1 MMLME
6 EYKISEAIYAESLVS
21 QNYRI
26 SDNIYEETINL
37 SEESL
42 RQELSSSFKLS
53 GKYWVW
59 KLASAIYEYRW
70 KRMLAAHEMQMPA
83 KGFKYFLSYPDVA
96 SLQMA
101 YFEKNGSRGLDGI
114 HKVGKGLDLTKPA
127 AYYAFSRQIRKG
139 DVILVVGP
147 KARLVAWGQ
156 VNSDYMYRPTRAYG
170 RHYRMVSWSLIDM
183 PFVLTNKAEYL
194 YQLPNEDVGNL
205 KEMLVD
211 QLYLVKNSLPFGFV
225 SDSEELAIPFDVE
238 LPLPTLQAKHSIS
251 TEQDLVLGQIV
262 GALLRAVR

>member
-1 MMLME
+1 ME
-6 EYKISEAIYAESLVS
+6 EYKISEAIYAESLIS

-26 SDNIYEETINL
+26 SDNIYEETVNL

-70 KRMLAAHEMQMPA
+70 KRMLAANEMQMPA

-156 VNSDYMYRPTRAYG
+156 VNSDYMYRPDRKS
-170 RHYRMVSWSLIDM
+170 V
-183 PFVLTNKAEYL
+183 V
-194 YQLPNEDVGNL
+194 
-205 KEMLVD
+205 
-211 QLYLVKNSLPFGFV
+211 
-225 SDSEELAIPFDVE
+225 
-238 LPLPTLQAKHSIS
+238 
-251 TEQDLVLGQIV
+251 
-262 GALLRAVR
+262 

>member
-1 MMLME
+1 MPSLL
-6 EYKISEAIYAESLVS
+6 YVKIIEFQI
-21 QNYRI
+21 I
-26 SDNIYEETINL
+26 
-37 SEESL
+37 
-42 RQELSSSFKLS
+42 
-53 GKYWVW
+53 
-59 KLASAIYEYRW
+59 
-70 KRMLAAHEMQMPA
+70 
-83 KGFKYFLSYPDVA
+83 A

-156 VNSDYMYRPTRAYG
+156 VNSDYMYRPTRSYG
-170 RHYRMVSWSLIDM
+170 RHYRMVSWSQIDM

-205 KEMLVD
+205 KERLVG
-211 QLYLVKNSLPFGFV
+211 QRYLVKNSLP
-225 SDSEELAIPFDVE
+225 I
-238 LPLPTLQAKHSIS
+238 
-251 TEQDLVLGQIV
+251 
-262 GALLRAVR
+262 